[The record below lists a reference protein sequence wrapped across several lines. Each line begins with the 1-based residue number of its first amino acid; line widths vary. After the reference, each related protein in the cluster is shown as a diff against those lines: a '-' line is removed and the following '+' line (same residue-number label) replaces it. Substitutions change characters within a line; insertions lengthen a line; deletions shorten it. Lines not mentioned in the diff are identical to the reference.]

1 MPSVEDCEELQR
13 VGAPAPGEHE
23 QQRETE
29 EDAPDHN
36 RRTAG
41 RMHATDCGGQQS
53 LPVGV
58 EHHPGLGVHAGD
70 QYAQRR
76 GQPRQVG
83 EEGERVQGVV
93 GDADEG
99 DLRLAQG
106 VDVLAELLHRDVAEE
121 HVAGGHQDDAG
132 EDGPGHVAAR
142 VVRLLGQRGQFPQPM
157 NR

>member
-1 MPSVEDCEELQR
+1 MPEPGELRRPVAPVVDRQPEVGHEVDDEDEERAERRGLREELQR

-76 GQPRQVG
+76 GQPGQVG

-99 DLRLAQG
+99 IS
-106 VDVLAELLHRDVAEE
+106 VLPRDSTFWPNPSTVT
-121 HVAGGHQDDAG
+121 
-132 EDGPGHVAAR
+132 
-142 VVRLLGQRGQFPQPM
+142 
-157 NR
+157 